1 MEPAEEEE
9 RARYLEAA
17 HAETQVLSLSDEELE
32 EGVELGVVGV
42 VGVVG
47 VAGLAGVEAA
57 GVGLAGGVEAE
68 AMAPGAH
75 DGLMGI
81 AGGHMTQVQANP
93 NPSPDPSP
101 SPNPSPSSSPNS
113 NPNPKPNPNPS
124 PSPYPTLPSWRRCRG
139 AGRARSGRRRRPRS
153 PGRFRGDLG
162 EI

>member
-32 EGVELGVVGV
+32 EGVEVGV

-101 SPNPSPSSSPNS
+101 SPNPSPSSSPNPS
-113 NPNPKPNPNPS
+113 PKPS
-124 PSPYPTLPSWRRCRG
+124 QVL
-139 AGRARSGRRRRPRS
+139 
-153 PGRFRGDLG
+153 RGDVG
-162 EI
+162 APPPSSAKTNKATKK